1 MPNDDIA
8 TLLSEIIA
16 KERIKSSLID
26 LVAYASDA
34 GFYYLR
40 PKAVVLPIGEEE
52 IINLFRFSRT
62 HQIPL
67 VFRTA
72 GTSLSGQSI
81 TDGILVDLSQHWAK
95 ITVENDGQFVRVQ
108 PGAIGSIVNSS
119 LYRFGKKI
127 GPDPASINS
136 AMMGGIISNNAS
148 GMCCGVSKNSYH
160 TVKYIRFILPDGKTY
175 STENSGDYARFSL
188 ENPSLAEQLI
198 QIREQIL
205 NSSSLYELIRKKYKT
220 KNTVGYSVNAFIDF
234 GHPLDILAHLL
245 IGAEGTLAFIAEAV
259 LETLPDYKAKSTTLL
274 YFPDIY
280 SACKAI
286 VPLTNSGAAAVEL
299 MDRASL
305 RSVEHIE
312 GLPTIIRELPESA
325 AALLVEYQGNSQE
338 EIALQIADFIVI
350 AAELNLLNEALFT
363 TDPTEQA
370 LFWKVRK
377 GMFPAVGA
385 VRASGT
391 SVILEDIAVPVDKL
405 GDAIIDLQ
413 QLFVKYQYNNAIIF
427 GHAKDGNIHFVIS
440 QAFDT
445 PSEIE
450 RYDRLLKDVINLV
463 LQKYGGALKAEH
475 GTGRNMAPFVEKE
488 WGGEIY
494 EMMKTIK
501 AIVDPQ
507 NLLNPG
513 VIINNNPD
521 AHLANLKELPKV
533 EVEVDRC
540 MECGFCEHVC
550 PSRDITLT
558 PRKRI
563 VVRRELLNLKNK
575 GKKQEY
581 KTLLDQYQYQGLDTC
596 AVDGLCATACPVDIN
611 TGDLVK
617 RLRRE
622 NHSPMANR
630 IALLV
635 AKNFNGVAKTV
646 KFALASG
653 ELLNRVFGNKT
664 MTIITGG
671 IKTFIP
677 SFPLWSDQLATAK
690 KVPQVDQFQVRNQS
704 VVYFPTCITRL
715 MGDKNKGDKDIMQ
728 NFLSVSEKA
737 GIQVIIPAHLNQ
749 HCCGQLFSSKGFA
762 SAFAHAANETIEKL
776 FETTLQGAFPIVL
789 DISSCTQT
797 LTNCSYVLSEEN
809 REKFNKLTI
818 IDSVAYLHDYILP
831 NVAITKKKDSI
842 ALHPVCSLQ
851 KMAGLPYK
859 FNAIA
864 NRFAKEV
871 TQPLFAGCCGM
882 AGDRGFLFP
891 ELTKSATH
899 KEAKEVK
906 AKEHDGFY
914 SSSKTCEIAL
924 SDAVGKDYHSILKL
938 VDECSAQLV
947 KLN

>member
-1 MPNDDIA
+1 MPQVEIA

-16 KERIKSSLID
+16 KERVKSSLID
-26 LVAYASDA
+26 LVSYASDA

-40 PKAVVLPIGEEE
+40 PKAVVLPINEEE
-52 IINLFRFSRT
+52 IIGLFKFSRT

-95 ITVENDGQFVRVQ
+95 ILVEEDGKTVRVQ
-108 PGAIGSIVNSS
+108 PGAIGAIVNAA
-119 LYRFGKKI
+119 LQRVGKKI

-160 TVKYIRFILPDGKTY
+160 TVKYIKFILPDGKTY
-175 STENSGDYARFSL
+175 STENADDYTRFLL
-188 ENPSLAEQLI
+188 ENSSLADQLLKMRAEI
-198 QIREQIL
+198 FNDRE
-205 NSSSLYELIRKKYKT
+205 LYELIRRKYKT
-220 KNTVGYSVNAFIDF
+220 KNTVGYAVNAFVDF
-234 GHPLDILAHLL
+234 ETPLDILAHLL

-259 LETLPDYKAKSTTLL
+259 METLPDYRAKSTTML

-312 GLPTIIRELPESA
+312 GLPSIIRELPQSA
-325 AALLVEYQGNSQE
+325 AALLVEYQGNTHD
-338 EIALQIADFIVI
+338 EIALQIADFIAI
-350 AAELNLLNEALFT
+350 APQLNLLNEALFT
-363 TDPTEQA
+363 TNSLEQA

-413 QLFVKYQYNNAIIF
+413 QLFVKYNYNNAIIF

-440 QAFDT
+440 QAFDS
-445 PSEIE
+445 PAEIE
-450 RYDRLLKDVINLV
+450 RYDELLKDVIDLV
-463 LQKYGGALKAEH
+463 LQKYDGALKAEH

-488 WGGEIY
+488 WGGKIY
-494 EMMKTIK
+494 EIMKTIK
-501 AIVDPQ
+501 SIVDPAL
-507 NLLNPG
+507 LLNPG
-513 VIINNNPD
+513 VIINNNPN

-533 EVEVDRC
+533 EIEVDRC

-581 KTLLDQYQYQGLDTC
+581 KTLLNQYQYEGLDTC

-622 NHSPMANR
+622 NHSAFANR
-630 IALLV
+630 IALMV
-635 AKNFNGVAKTV
+635 TKNFNSVTKTV

-653 ELLNRVFGNKT
+653 QFLNRVFGDKT
-664 MTIITGG
+664 MIIITGG
-671 IKTFIP
+671 IKKIIP
-677 SFPLWSDQLATAK
+677 SFPLWSNQLAVAN
-690 KVPQVDQFQVRNQS
+690 KVPQAPQLPVKDQHI
-704 VVYFPTCITRL
+704 VYFPTCITRL
-715 MGDKNKGDKDIMQ
+715 MGDKNAAEKDIMQ
-728 NFLSVSEKA
+728 NFMSVSEKA
-737 GIQVIIPAHLNQ
+737 GIQVIIPNNLN
-749 HCCGQLFSSKGFA
+749 HYCCGQIFSSKGFA
-762 SAFAHAANETIEKL
+762 PAFAHAANETIEKL
-776 FETTLQGAFPIVL
+776 YETTRQGKFPIVL

-797 LTNCSYVLSEEN
+797 LANCTPVLSEEN
-809 REKFNKLTI
+809 RTKFSKLTI
-818 IDSVAYLHDYILP
+818 IDSVDYLHDYILQR
-831 NVAITKKKDSI
+831 VRVSKQKDSI

-864 NRFAKEV
+864 NHFSKEV

-891 ELTKSATH
+891 ELTRSATF
-899 KEAKEVK
+899 KEAKEVR
-906 AKEHDGFY
+906 AKEHDGYY

-924 SDAVGKDYHSILKL
+924 SDAVGKNYYSILKL
-938 VDECSAQLV
+938 VDECTD
-947 KLN
+947 